1 MSTESKPTE
10 VSTFYPCLS
19 ANGILPHLRQWEP
32 RHPLA
37 ARSHII
43 IILQY
48 LTLDVSFEWSKQT
61 PAAEAPAVEKK
72 EESTPTEET
81 TSKEEKKPSESESAE
96 KK

>member
-1 MSTESKPTE
+1 M
-10 VSTFYPCLS
+10 VSFLISDSENHVICELQGRTLF
-19 ANGILPHLRQWEP
+19 
-32 RHPLA
+32 
-37 ARSHII
+37 I